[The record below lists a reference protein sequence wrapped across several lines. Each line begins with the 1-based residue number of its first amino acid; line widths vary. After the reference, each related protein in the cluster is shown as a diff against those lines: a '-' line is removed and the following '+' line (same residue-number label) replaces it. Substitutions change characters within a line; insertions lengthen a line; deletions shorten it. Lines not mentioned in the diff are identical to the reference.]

1 MSLISF
7 ICHFKKCVLVSKR
20 NGWRDRATFKTE
32 KWAQDGDGRES
43 WMRLL
48 PRTHWTYSYI
58 WKNFLWVTPTQ
69 LANERR
75 CTWNEAGVT
84 AAGKCLECFTSK
96 DEQEFPG
103 YDSTVDQERELCGS
117 NTGTVLPRYNLSKFN
132 IIQLLKTG
140 NESVCSILILSVA
153 SCG

>member
-1 MSLISF
+1 M
-7 ICHFKKCVLVSKR
+7 
-20 NGWRDRATFKTE
+20 
-32 KWAQDGDGRES
+32 
-43 WMRLL
+43 
-48 PRTHWTYSYI
+48 
-58 WKNFLWVTPTQ
+58 TPTQ